1 MKVVLMLIIFFRFA
15 FKNNTS
21 DTRLSPAIDI
31 VTRLLEND
39 RINTVNVFDEYVESQ
54 QISE

>member
-1 MKVVLMLIIFFRFA
+1 MLIIFFRFA

-54 QISE
+54 QISEYHYF